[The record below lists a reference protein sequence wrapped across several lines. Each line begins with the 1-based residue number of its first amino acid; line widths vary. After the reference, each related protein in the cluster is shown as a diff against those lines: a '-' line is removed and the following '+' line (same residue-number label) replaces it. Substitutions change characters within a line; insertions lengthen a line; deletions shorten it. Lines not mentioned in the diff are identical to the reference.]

1 MRLPALL
8 MALALACGGPA
19 LAAGEH
25 DGSAGSA
32 ATSTHQVASGFKD
45 ALHKL
50 GAATRHAL
58 QRADAAM
65 HRMVHH
71 DRTA

>member
-1 MRLPALL
+1 
-8 MALALACGGPA
+8 
-19 LAAGEH
+19 
-25 DGSAGSA
+25 
-32 ATSTHQVASGFKD
+32 VASDFKQ

-50 GAATRHAL
+50 GTATRHAL
-58 QRADAAM
+58 RRADAAM